1 MHFLVGLISANERAK
16 PAKRRRSSQKGSPR
30 MARLFR
36 FDVDEVELT
45 DAAFAFVT
53 DPLPSRNERPLI
65 HELSDIYPDM
75 VDVLECM
82 VLDGTEER
90 QDVADYIQAVVG
102 QFAG

>member
-1 MHFLVGLISANERAK
+1 
-16 PAKRRRSSQKGSPR
+16 

-53 DPLPSRNERPLI
+53 DPHPSRNERPLI
-65 HELSDIYPDM
+65 HELNDVYPDM

-90 QDVADYIQAVVG
+90 QDVADYIHAVVG
-102 QFAG
+102 QFPS